1 MINTL
6 SSSSSANEI
15 LINTLNYKFFVI
27 VQSIILTMKNNESL
41 TDFVENRIK
50 EFTTHPFF
58 LKVQLFVGKMGFN

>member
-50 EFTTHPFF
+50 EFTAHPFF
-58 LKVQLFVGKMGFN
+58 S